1 MFFLD
6 GIKNALQTYKLT
18 CKVLY
23 GNIECNNHTK
33 KKEGNKQDQTTITRL
48 NLNYNP
54 HCHLNF
60 TMKH

>member
-6 GIKNALQTYKLT
+6 GLKNALQTYKLI

-23 GNIECNNHTK
+23 GNLECNNHTK
-33 KKEGNKQDQTTITRL
+33 KKKKKQDQTTITQL
-48 NLNYNP
+48 NLNYNTY
-54 HCHLNF
+54 CHLNF